1 MNNEL
6 CDYCG
11 RRYGRWRRDQR
22 FCSPSCHHSFHNE
35 EKRLA
40 MKAWRERRGSRLFC
54 GAVEQEETAQA

>member
-22 FCSPSCHHSFHNE
+22 FCSPTCHHSFHNE

-40 MKAWRERRGSRLFC
+40 MKAWRER
-54 GAVEQEETAQA
+54 QENEARQERRASA